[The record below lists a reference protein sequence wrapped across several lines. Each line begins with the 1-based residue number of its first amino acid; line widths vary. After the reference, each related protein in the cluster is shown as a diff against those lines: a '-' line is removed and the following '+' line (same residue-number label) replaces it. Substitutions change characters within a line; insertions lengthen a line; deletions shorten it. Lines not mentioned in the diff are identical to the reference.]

1 MSLSK
6 VARRVLVL
14 VSGVLLGG
22 ASVLAQQDR
31 IVTSIDASRRIV
43 LQGDRSFRARLENDG
58 GRLASSERISGIT
71 ILLKGSAS
79 QRAALQSLLEQQ
91 RDPTSPNYHRWLT
104 PEEYADRFGLS
115 RNDFQKAI
123 DWLRSQGFSADYKA
137 RARNWIG
144 FSGTVGQ
151 IQTTFHVEI
160 HRYIAAGETHYA
172 NAADPEI
179 PAALAPVVLVI
190 RGLDDFRLKPG
201 VRNNKPHF
209 TTSDGTHAVGP
220 ADLATIY
227 DINPLYQA
235 GITGSGQTI
244 AVVGQ
249 TNIQMSD
256 IENFRSTFG
265 LSANDPQLVLVAGF
279 PDPGITQDEGEADL
293 DLEYAGGIA
302 PDAQIL
308 FVYSTDVVVS
318 AQYAIDQGL
327 APIISMS
334 YGACEQKITSGPES
348 ATAIQ
353 SFAQEANAQGITWVA
368 SAGDP
373 GAAGCEEQ
381 QVDVVGVSG
390 LAVQNPAST
399 PEVTGVGG
407 LEFNDGN
414 GSGYWNTTYDSHGGS
429 AVSYIPEMVWND
441 TALEGDLAA
450 GGGGASVI
458 FPKPAWQTGPGV
470 PNDNARDVPDVAFTA
485 SWDHDPYILF
495 TGGNI
500 IPNGGTSAAT
510 PSFAGML
517 ALLNEYLVSNGV
529 LSGPGLGN
537 INPTLYT
544 LAQNTTNVFHD
555 ITVGSNIVPCA
566 AGSPGCD
573 TGSYGYSAGPEYDQA
588 SGLGSID
595 VSNLA
600 IAWAGSSTK
609 PSTSATNVTAVADPA
624 SIVASATTV
633 LTATVTA
640 ATGSASLTGSVS
652 FSLGQTALGSA
663 NLSGAGGAAIASLTV
678 YGSQLPVGD
687 NMITVSYSGC
697 NGFAAS
703 SGSVA
708 VTVSV
713 PTASSAIIPSVV
725 PNPVYE
731 EEPDSDGY
739 SWFYTVKLTEI
750 AGVSTTLNRFS
761 IDANDYSADIDTWF
775 GSTTIP
781 ANGTLSADIR
791 SKLASVPVNRVFIL
805 GGVDASGQSWT
816 QQISVPF
823 YGKQLSAAM
832 TLSSSP
838 SSEIQNP
845 NGDPNCDADY
855 PYYQQLNLQELNGY
869 EIHLTRF
876 LAGGNDF
883 SGQIA
888 EWFGSW
894 RLAPL
899 GALQAGICW
908 KLDNAPV
915 TLSYEIDGVD
925 TDGNE
930 ITATLSVPFQGPQ
943 QSAGGLSASEDSVS
957 MAADVSQS
965 ATATVAVNVS
975 SAEKWSVSVF
985 PANQNSSWLVVFPLS
1000 GAGSSEVKLVASA
1013 AGMESGVYTATL
1025 VFQSVNTIPQ
1035 FVNVPITFVIG
1046 ASNSIGIEGV
1056 ANGASFEQA
1065 FAPGMILDVFGRN
1078 LADSAEAAP
1087 AVPLPFSLAGA
1098 SVTVNGAPAPLYYAS
1113 PTQLNIQIPYETAAG
1128 TAILGVNHRGQVAS
1142 YLFEVQASAPGI
1154 FVGSSGELVPT
1165 SSGAPGGSLPLF
1177 VTGVGDVMPMLDT
1190 GDPPANGTPVNK
1202 LPAPRL
1208 PLSLTVGG
1216 VEITPLFVGI
1226 PCGLV
1231 GVTQINFTV
1240 PPNVPRG
1247 TQPVVVTVGGVASKP
1262 ASFTVK

>member
-1 MSLSK
+1 MAHAGGIRGPVRAQPQRLSE
-6 VARRVLVL
+6 
-14 VSGVLLGG
+14 
-22 ASVLAQQDR
+22 
-31 IVTSIDASRRIV
+31 
-43 LQGDRSFRARLENDG
+43 GDRLV
-58 GRLASSERISGIT
+58 T
-71 ILLKGSAS
+71 IPGF
-79 QRAALQSLLEQQ
+79 QRGLQS
-91 RDPTSPNYHRWLT
+91 
-104 PEEYADRFGLS
+104 A
-115 RNDFQKAI
+115 
-123 DWLRSQGFSADYKA
+123 
-137 RARNWIG
+137 ARNWIG

-172 NAADPEI
+172 NATDPEI

-244 AVVGQ
+244 AIVGQ

-302 PDAQIL
+302 QDAQL
-308 FVYSTDVVVS
+308 LYVYSTDVVVS
-318 AQYAIDQGL
+318 VQYAIDQAL
-327 APIISMS
+327 APIVSMS
-334 YGACEQKITSGPES
+334 YGGCEQKNTSGPES
-348 ATAIQ
+348 VTAIQ
-353 SFAQEANAQGITWVA
+353 SFAQQANAQGITWVA

-381 QVDVVGVSG
+381 QVDIVAVSG
-390 LAVQNPAST
+390 PAVQSPAST

-517 ALLNEYLVSNGV
+517 ALLNQYLVSNGV

-566 AGSPGCD
+566 AGRTGCD
-573 TGSYGYSAGPEYDQA
+573 TGSYGYSAGPGYDQA

-600 IAWAGSSTK
+600 RAWAGSSTK
-609 PSTSATNVTAVADPA
+609 PSISATNVTAVADPA

-823 YGKQLSAAM
+823 YGKQVSAAM

-965 ATATVAVNVS
+965 ATANVAVNVS

-985 PANQNSSWLVVFPLS
+985 PANQNSRLAGGVSIVRRRFFGSKASGFRRRNGERGLHSDAGLS
-1000 GAGSSEVKLVASA
+1000 IGEHHSSVRERANHLRHWGLEQYRHRGGSERSELRAGLCSRNDPRRIWTEPCRFRRVRAGSPSAVLV
-1013 AGMESGVYTATL
+1013 GR
-1025 VFQSVNTIPQ
+1025 SVGHGQRSPGS
-1035 FVNVPITFVIG
+1035 FVLCFPHAIEY
-1046 ASNSIGIEGV
+1046 SNSIRNSSGHCNSRLEPSRASRIVLVRSASLGAGDFRGV
-1056 ANGASFEQA
+1056 Q
-1065 FAPGMILDVFGRN
+1065 R
-1078 LADSAEAAP
+1078 
-1087 AVPLPFSLAGA
+1087 
-1098 SVTVNGAPAPLYYAS
+1098 
-1113 PTQLNIQIPYETAAG
+1113 
-1128 TAILGVNHRGQVAS
+1128 R
-1142 YLFEVQASAPGI
+1142 ASAH
-1154 FVGSSGELVPT
+1154 FQRRAWRFFAAL
-1165 SSGAPGGSLPLF
+1165 
-1177 VTGVGDVMPMLDT
+1177 
-1190 GDPPANGTPVNK
+1190 
-1202 LPAPRL
+1202 RHRRRR
-1208 PLSLTVGG
+1208 
-1216 VEITPLFVGI
+1216 
-1226 PCGLV
+1226 C
-1231 GVTQINFTV
+1231 
-1240 PPNVPRG
+1240 
-1247 TQPVVVTVGGVASKP
+1247 VAD
-1262 ASFTVK
+1262 ARHR

>member
-1 MSLSK
+1 MSPSK
-6 VARRVLVL
+6 VARKALLL
-14 VSGVLLGG
+14 VSGMLLGG
-22 ASVLAQQDR
+22 APVLAQQDR
-31 IVTSIDASRRIV
+31 IVNSIDASRRIV
-43 LQGDRSFRARLENDG
+43 LKGDRSFRARLENDG
-58 GRLASSERISGIT
+58 GRLASGERVSGIT
-71 ILLKGSAS
+71 MLLRGSAS
-79 QRAALQSLLEQQ
+79 QRAALDRLLEEQ
-91 RDPTSPNYHRWLT
+91 REPASPNYHKWLT
-104 PEEYADRFGLS
+104 PEEYADQFGLS

-123 DWLRSQGFSADYKA
+123 DWLRSQGFSVDYKA

-151 IQTTFHVEI
+151 IQTTFQVEI
-160 HRYIAAGETHYA
+160 HRYVGGGETHYA
-172 NAADPEI
+172 NSQDPEI

-201 VRNNKPHF
+201 IRITKPRF
-209 TTSDGTHAVGP
+209 SFPDGSHAVGP
-220 ADLATIY
+220 ADLGTIY

-244 AVVGQ
+244 AIVGQ

-256 IENFRSTFG
+256 IENFRSTFA

-279 PDPGITQDEGEADL
+279 PDPGITSDEGEADL
-293 DLEYAGGIA
+293 DLEYSGGIA
-302 PDAQIL
+302 PGAQIL
-308 FVYSTDVVVS
+308 FVYSPDVVVS
-318 AQYAIDQGL
+318 AQYAIDQAL

-334 YGACEQKITSGPES
+334 YGACEQKNTSGPES
-348 ATAIQ
+348 VTAIQ
-353 SFAQEANAQGITWVA
+353 SFAQQGNAQGITWVA

-381 QVDVVGVSG
+381 QVNKVGVSG
-390 LAVQNPAST
+390 PAVQSPAST

-407 LEFNDGN
+407 LEFNDGT

-500 IPNGGTSAAT
+500 EGSGGTSAAT

-517 ALLNEYLVSNGV
+517 ALLNQYLVSTGV

-544 LAQNTTNVFHD
+544 LAQTTTNVFHD
-555 ITVGSNIVPCA
+555 ITVGNNIVPCA

-573 TGSYGYSAGPEYDQA
+573 TGSYGFLAGPGYDQA
-588 SGLGSID
+588 TGLGSID
-595 VSNLA
+595 VNNLA
-600 IAWAGSSTK
+600 NAWAGSSTK
-609 PSTSATNVTAVADPA
+609 PGISPTNVVAVADPA
-624 SIVASATTV
+624 SIVASTTTV

-663 NLSGAGGAAIASLTV
+663 NLSAAGGGASATLTV
-678 YGSQLPVGD
+678 YGSQLPVG
-687 NMITVSYSGC
+687 NNTITVSYSGC

-713 PTASSAIIPSVV
+713 PTASSAIIPSVA

-731 EEPDSDGY
+731 EDPDSDGY
-739 SWFYTVKLTEI
+739 SWFYTVRLTEI
-750 AGVSTTLNRFS
+750 AGVSTTINRFS
-761 IDANDYSADIDTWF
+761 IDGNDYSADIDTWF
-775 GSTTIP
+775 GSSSIA

-791 SKLASVPVNRVFIL
+791 SKLASVPVNRVFTF
-805 GGVDASGQSWT
+805 GGVDAGGQSWT

-832 TLSSSP
+832 TISSSP

-883 SGQIA
+883 SSQIA

-915 TLSYEIDGVD
+915 TLDYEIDGVD

-943 QSAGGLSASEDSVS
+943 QSAGGLSASKDSVS
-957 MAADVSQS
+957 LTTDVSES
-965 ATATVAVNVS
+965 ATASVAVNVP

-985 PANQNSSWLVVFPLS
+985 PANQDSSWLVVFPLS

-1013 AGMESGVYTATL
+1013 AGMPSGVYTAIL

-1035 FVNVPITFVIG
+1035 FVNVPITFIIG
-1046 ASNSIGIEGV
+1046 ASNSISIDGV
-1056 ANGASFEQA
+1056 ANGASFEQT

-1078 LADSAEAAP
+1078 LADSAESAP

-1098 SVTVNGAPAPLYYAS
+1098 SVTVNGPRL
-1113 PTQLNIQIPYETAAG
+1113 LCI
-1128 TAILGVNHRGQVAS
+1128 
-1142 YLFEVQASAPGI
+1142 
-1154 FVGSSGELVPT
+1154 
-1165 SSGAPGGSLPLF
+1165 
-1177 VTGVGDVMPMLDT
+1177 M
-1190 GDPPANGTPVNK
+1190 
-1202 LPAPRL
+1202 LPAR
-1208 PLSLTVGG
+1208 
-1216 VEITPLFVGI
+1216 
-1226 PCGLV
+1226 
-1231 GVTQINFTV
+1231 N
-1240 PPNVPRG
+1240 
-1247 TQPVVVTVGGVASKP
+1247 
-1262 ASFTVK
+1262 